1 MSQQWNADPDLTDRG
16 QGGHR
21 SGLRPIWAG
30 WIVFAC
36 VIMVILGTFDAIVGI
51 VALVQGGYYI
61 AGPEYTL
68 VLDLTGWAWAHL
80 VGGVLVAIAGGALLT
95 GAIWARVVA
104 VLFAAGNAL
113 THLVFLA
120 AHPLWSTIVIA
131 LCVTVIWAVIV
142 HGDEAPSRGAW

>member
-1 MSQQWNADPDLTDRG
+1 MSQHWSADADLTDQR
-16 QGGHR
+16 QGEHR
-21 SGLRPIWAG
+21 SGLRPMWTG
-30 WIVFAC
+30 WIFFAS
-36 VIMVILGTFDAIVGI
+36 VIMVILGVFNAIAGI
-51 VALVQGGYYI
+51 VALVEGGYYI

-80 VGGVLVAIAGGALLT
+80 VGGVLVAIAGGVLVS
-95 GAIWARVVA
+95 GAIWARVIA

-142 HGDEAPSRGAW
+142 HGDEAPNRGLW